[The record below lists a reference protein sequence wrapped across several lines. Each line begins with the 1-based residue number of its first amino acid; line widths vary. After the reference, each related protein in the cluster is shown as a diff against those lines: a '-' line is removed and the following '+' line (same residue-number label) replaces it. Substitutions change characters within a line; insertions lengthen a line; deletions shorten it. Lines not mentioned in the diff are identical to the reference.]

1 MKISDLNLKIFADGA
16 DKETIIKL
24 NDDDLISG
32 FTTNPTLMRKSGVKD
47 YKEFASSILKIVKKS
62 Q

>member
-1 MKISDLNLKIFADGA
+1 MKISDQLENFADGA

-24 NDDDLISG
+24 NDDDLIC